1 MPTSRRPYHHGD
13 LRQALID
20 AALELVEEGGIDR
33 VSVREAGRR
42 AGVSPAAPFRHFAS
56 KVELMTAVAEEA
68 MRRFR
73 AEIDSELARV
83 AELDALSRFRALGT
97 AYLRWAVR
105 SPAHFEVISTRRAI
119 DFGASEILM
128 RTNEEIRAIMAAL
141 LREAR
146 DAGLLRVGDTDGL
159 VLQARALAYGL
170 ARMWVDGQFDQW
182 GGEGNAEELMRESL
196 DGYVALLKR

>member
-83 AELDALSRFRALGT
+83 ADLDALSRFRALGT

>member
-1 MPTSRRPYHHGD
+1 MATSRRPYHHGD